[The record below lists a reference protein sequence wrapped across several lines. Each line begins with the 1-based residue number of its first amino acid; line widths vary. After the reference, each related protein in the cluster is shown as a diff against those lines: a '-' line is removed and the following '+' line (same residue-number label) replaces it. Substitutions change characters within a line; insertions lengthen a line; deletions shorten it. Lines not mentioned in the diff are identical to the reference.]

1 MNSVTLPPMNSFTEK
16 ALTCSGAF
24 PVEPQNTSDCFFNKT
39 QLHQA
44 EIPAAN
50 GITNARTLARIYA
63 RLMSDINED
72 GQKKQRLIS
81 EKTLSQATTSV
92 TPSDEP
98 DRILFGVK
106 SNFGKGGFQMY
117 SDYFKAMGIG
127 VFGHKGM
134 GGSCAFAYPPQQLTF
149 AHVCNQLNFGMPTL
163 DPRTVRLLKVI
174 ENILNHKNDSSI
186 SQLHVQSTDT
196 IQTS

>member
-72 GQKKQRLIS
+72 
-81 EKTLSQATTSV
+81 ATTSV